1 MSSDVHGLPAKWR
14 QEADDD
20 LDSVTSWKLARRRCA
35 DELEAALRQSG
46 EAVATI
52 HRDGYWTHEPGR
64 DPFDRF
70 GPNANSSGLKVYAAP
85 PATSGLVEAL
95 REDTRSKTVEWNP
108 IETAPRG
115 NSIPLLIA
123 RFNGDGTMQSFDY
136 NASWESESES
146 WELPQVYWYWQS
158 EHGNVEDPSHWA
170 YQPEGFDKIDAL
182 ANWSDK

>member
-1 MSSDVHGLPAKWR
+1 MSNLTNAHELPAKWR

-85 PATSGLVEAL
+85 PATSGQSGEAATDTLVQTVPDKCDRIVWRGHYYHLPTTSGLVEAL
-95 REDTRSKTVEWNP
+95 RYARDMIEW
-108 IETAPRG
+108 
-115 NSIPLLIA
+115 
-123 RFNGDGTMQSFDY
+123 
-136 NASWESESES
+136 
-146 WELPQVYWYWQS
+146 
-158 EHGNVEDPSHWA
+158 WA
-170 YQPEGFDKIDAL
+170 HFVGKPVQQKHDLAGCLKKIDSAL
-182 ANWSDK
+182 AAHDAQDIKSNKS

>member
-95 REDTRSKTVEWNP
+95 HGCAKALPVLETMLTVSALHGGAEVTRKLLADVTAALGTRSTK
-108 IETAPRG
+108 
-115 NSIPLLIA
+115 
-123 RFNGDGTMQSFDY
+123 
-136 NASWESESES
+136 
-146 WELPQVYWYWQS
+146 
-158 EHGNVEDPSHWA
+158 
-170 YQPEGFDKIDAL
+170 
-182 ANWSDK
+182 